1 MQIIFTHES
10 TVLRVFGNVP
20 DTYTLDDFR
29 RDLSILS
36 REVKGPVRA
45 RLAESTQDFIEVR
58 AAGQGV

>member
-10 TVLRVFGNVP
+10 KTLRIFNDVP
-20 DTYTLDDFR
+20 DSYTLDDFR

-45 RLAESTQDFIEVR
+45 RLVESPQDSIALR